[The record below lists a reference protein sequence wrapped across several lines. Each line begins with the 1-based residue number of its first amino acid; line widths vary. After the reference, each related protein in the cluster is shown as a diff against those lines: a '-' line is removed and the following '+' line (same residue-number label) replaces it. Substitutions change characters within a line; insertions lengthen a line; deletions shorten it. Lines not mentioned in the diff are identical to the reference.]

1 MRTQTAIAGPV
12 GGEAF
17 DFQDGGPVVAG
28 AESGRGAAPC
38 RSWYLPGPV
47 PSPSGPGGCRRGSQ
61 RGARGSPRRSRR
73 AGGRAA
79 PGAAAGWFRG
89 RRGRARTGRIV
100 PEWEPPGPV
109 SRPPPPRPSRGTGLP
124 PSSRSGSLCKP
135 EAAFSQPGALRVRD
149 AGSGARSDGVMPGPG
164 GGGGTRGWVCGD
176 GVGPP
181 RPEQRCGPGPGPGP
195 VPPRAGCGE
204 RRGRG
209 RGTGGPGSVVR
220 PPREGGVRGGGVGVR
235 GWVLPGGAGAATC
248 LRLAPKK
255 PRRGEGQASQSQVEG
270 GPDASVVS
278 TGMLENGLSSNKQ
291 SDPFSPPSRNPPQF

>member
-1 MRTQTAIAGPV
+1 MTSKTAA
-12 GGEAF
+12 
-17 DFQDGGPVVAG
+17 
-28 AESGRGAAPC
+28 RLL
-38 RSWYLPGPV
+38 R
-47 PSPSGPGGCRRGSQ
+47 GPGRDAEPLRVAPGTSPGRCRARRG
-61 RGARGSPRRSRR
+61 
-73 AGGRAA
+73 
-79 PGAAAGWFRG
+79 PGAAVGAVSAELGARLGDRG
-89 RRGRARTGRIV
+89 ERAAAQHRGLRRGRARTGRIV